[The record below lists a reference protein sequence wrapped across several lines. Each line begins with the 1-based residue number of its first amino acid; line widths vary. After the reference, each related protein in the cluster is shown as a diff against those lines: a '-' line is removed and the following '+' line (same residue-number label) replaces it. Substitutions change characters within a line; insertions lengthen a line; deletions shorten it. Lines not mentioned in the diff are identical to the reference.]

1 MAGIIIMIY
10 GEITMKKPHL
20 FDAVCACLFCFVV
33 CASGQAWGA
42 TIPVVNAGFENP
54 TLPNGG
60 TTPTT
65 PGWVPTPA
73 GNPGIWN
80 PTTTIFPGEATE
92 GQNVAYINTLP
103 NQTSLLEQILSTT
116 IAPDAIYTL
125 EVDVGRRLDQAGLG
139 NFFAPRIQ
147 LQTAGGVV
155 LAGSGCLH
163 GSFGSFVT
171 CTATYTAPTTGGP
184 LGQALKV
191 SLQNIGQSGS
201 TEQANFDNVRLT
213 AVPLPAA
220 IYLFGAGLLGLAGIA
235 RRKA

>member
-1 MAGIIIMIY
+1 
-10 GEITMKKPHL
+10 MKKSFL
-20 FDAVCACLFCFVV
+20 STRVAACLLFLVAGV
-33 CASGQAWGA
+33 TGQVWGA

-54 TLPNGG
+54 TLADGG
-60 TTPTT
+60 STPSA
-65 PGWVPTPA
+65 PGWVSIPA
-73 GNPGIWN
+73 GNSGIQN
-80 PTTTIFPGEATE
+80 PTTLIFPSEAPE

-103 NQTSLLEQILSTT
+103 NQTSILEQTLSTT
-116 IAPDAIYTL
+116 IAPDIIYTL

-139 NFFAPRIQ
+139 KFFAPRIQ
-147 LQTAGGVV
+147 LQTAGGLV
-155 LAGSGCLH
+155 LTGSGCLH

-184 LGQALKV
+184 LGQALKI

-220 IYLFGAGLLGLAGIA
+220 VYLFGSGLIGLIGIA
-235 RRKA
+235 KRRKS